1 MVPKLTSCHMD
12 QTCVYI
18 PSYFDFV
25 RIRNHLKKE
34 EVEFV
39 AMSELV
45 ALKIYIPHP
54 LASPP
59 PLLSP
64 SLFPSPLPL
73 SSPQVHKALLIV
85 QGSLFLLQG
94 PQEALTNNRTTP
106 FLPQIQTNWHM
117 PSCILWVAHLP

>member
-1 MVPKLTSCHMD
+1 MD

-45 ALKIYIPHP
+45 SVPYIIDIPFIH
-54 LASPP
+54 S
-59 PLLSP
+59 LLSP
-64 SLFPSPLPL
+64 FLPLLPPSPPLSLPPSDTLDPLHCPGLAL
-73 SSPQVHKALLIV
+73 SSPLATKDY
-85 QGSLFLLQG
+85 
-94 PQEALTNNRTTP
+94 
-106 FLPQIQTNWHM
+106 
-117 PSCILWVAHLP
+117 C